1 MGQQRSEERPAKQA
15 KTMSGDPTVVSAP
28 GKVMVAGGYVVLE
41 RPNAALV
48 AAISARVYC
57 VVTSTAP
64 GEDGVKVRVES
75 PQLEESRSF
84 AVSAAGAQEVAIKRA
99 DEMPRNPYIETTIV
113 NTLALISHLHG
124 AESLRDTVIEV
135 RLLLRATSHQL
146 LVRTSAAV
154 RTRVRLPLAASS
166 GEVTV
171 TRADADAGGAVRA
184 GARRQR
190 FLRSARRC

>member
-15 KTMSGDPTVVSAP
+15 KTMPDGSHSTVVSAP

-57 VVTSTAP
+57 VVTSADATL
-64 GEDGVKVRVES
+64 GENGVKVRVES
-75 PQLEESRSF
+75 PQLDESRSF
-84 AVSAAGAQEVAIKRA
+84 AVSAAGSQEVSIKRA

-135 RLLLRATSHQL
+135 RTRVQL
-146 LVRTSAAV
+146 PSAAV
-154 RTRVRLPLAASS
+154 GPGCGYLWQLV
-166 GEVTV
+166 
-171 TRADADAGGAVRA
+171 
-184 GARRQR
+184 ARRSR
-190 FLRSARRC
+190 NVHASRL